1 MGQEWDGGETGAGVG
16 VSNPSTYPSLC
27 NLRIPRVHASV
38 VQGHF
43 IGFDKLCETSKFIDQ
58 LIQMN

>member
-1 MGQEWDGGETGAGVG
+1 MGAGAEAGAG

-27 NLRIPRVHASV
+27 NLRIPGVHASV

-43 IGFDKLCETSKFIDQ
+43 IGLYKFCETSKFINQ
-58 LIQMN
+58 LIQIG